1 MTFSD
6 LWKLIVAVNIQKLGV
21 ILVIIASS
29 TCCFSQNADSVF
41 VGTKSS
47 NIKLAY
53 ISSIIYPGASI
64 GIELPLNSSYLTKA
78 GKSGPDKRFTKER
91 FLTVGL
97 SGYHHPAFHDNIYF
111 TAGWTA
117 RRTRSNG
124 LLTEFSP
131 EAGLSRTFLGGTTYQ
146 VDNSG
151 NVTREKLAGYYYA
164 LISVGGGIGY
174 DFSKTKQKPF
184 ILFSKL
190 NVLMLFPYNSTIYF
204 RPLIEMGMIF
214 KPLNFM
220 SFRVKSKIV
229 NK

>member
-1 MTFSD
+1 MTFND
-6 LWKLIVAVNIQKLGV
+6 LWRLIVVVNIQKLGV
-21 ILVIIASS
+21 ILVITASS

-41 VGTKSS
+41 VSRMSS
-47 NIKLAY
+47 NVKLAY
-53 ISSIIYPGASI
+53 IGSVIYPGASV
-64 GIELPLNSSYLTKA
+64 GVEFPLSSRFLTKA
-78 GKSGPDKRFTKER
+78 GKSGADKKFTKER
-91 FLTVGL
+91 FLTAGL

-124 LLTEFSP
+124 FLTEFSP
-131 EAGLSRTFLGGTTYQ
+131 EAGVSRTFLGGTTYQ

-151 NVTREKLAGYYYA
+151 NVTRKKLAGYYYA

-204 RPLIEMGMIF
+204 RPLVEMGVIF

-220 SFRVKSKIV
+220 SLKVKSKII